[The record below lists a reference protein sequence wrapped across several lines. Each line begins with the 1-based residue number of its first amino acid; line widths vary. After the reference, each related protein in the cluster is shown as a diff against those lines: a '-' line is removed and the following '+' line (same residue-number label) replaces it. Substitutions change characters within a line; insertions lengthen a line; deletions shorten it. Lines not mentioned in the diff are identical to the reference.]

1 MNPPPEKAAPPSNS
15 LPYIAPMCVCVCVC
29 VCGRER
35 DLKFWVMMNYIGD
48 FILFYLDKKI

>member
-15 LPYIAPMCVCVCVC
+15 LPYIAPMCVCVCVW
-29 VCGRER
+29 ER
-35 DLKFWVMMNYIGD
+35 QRFEILGYDELYWGFY

>member
-15 LPYIAPMCVCVCVC
+15 LPYIAPMCVCVC

>member
-29 VCGRER
+29 VCVLERER
-35 DLKFWVMMNYIGD
+35 FEILGYDELYWGFY
-48 FILFYLDKKI
+48 FILFR

>member
-15 LPYIAPMCVCVCVC
+15 LPYIAPMCVCVC
-29 VCGRER
+29 GRER

-48 FILFYLDKKI
+48 FILFR